1 MQRRNNTNNSLLAIT
16 EQCKCI
22 SVGMKQKTD
31 LELVDSAQSCGVQSE
46 SAKTLLIRRY
56 LPKILKE
63 SKKIFNGQTRNFW
76 DMDDIIQTGI
86 KAILYAI
93 KSFDKDR
100 SKAFTT
106 VVCQNISKYLN
117 KKKTNYDPMLQFN
130 KGPEFKRVFYN
141 YFKVLKTLIKKQN
154 NGRCQLKTEDILK
167 EFNCTL
173 NTLKAVQYAHQ
184 AAGNIILSTEDKP
197 ASLNTESD
205 DDIYTWNYID
215 YATAQG
221 TIDSTITL
229 PKNPEEELMK
239 KQGKKRDI
247 VQYKYFLTNKEY
259 HLLFLLNV
267 GHTKEKI
274 LNHLNISKQRFSF
287 LTKQITEKIQT
298 RKRRTFTNKFK
309 GIYP

>member
-1 MQRRNNTNNSLLAIT
+1 MQHKNNTNSSLLAIT
-16 EQCKCI
+16 DQCKCI
-22 SVGMKQKTD
+22 SDSLKQKTD
-31 LELVDSAQSCGVQSE
+31 LELVDLAQSCSTQSA

-93 KSFDKDR
+93 KSFDKGR

-141 YFKVLKTLIKKQN
+141 YFKVLQALGKKQN
-154 NGRCQLKTEDILK
+154 NGRWRLKTEDILK
-167 EFNCTL
+167 EFNCTP

-197 ASLNTESD
+197 ASLNAEND
-205 DDIYTWNYID
+205 DTDIWNYID

-221 TIDSTITL
+221 TIDSTILL
-229 PKNPEEELMK
+229 PRNPGEELIK
-239 KQGKKRDI
+239 KQEKKRDI
-247 VQYKYFLTNKEY
+247 VKYKYLLTNKEW
-259 HLLFLLNV
+259 HLLFLLNA
-267 GHTKEKI
+267 GHAKEKI